1 MLCSVYLDER
11 AVLACLVVDD
21 DPTTTR
27 SSSEEKVGSRSKIA
41 EDAYPGVPKRSS
53 SGSKSGSKYGPETY
67 FIAAGFLLGQSFLIP
82 PILFI
87 SA

>member
-11 AVLACLVVDD
+11 AVLACLIVDD

-27 SSSEEKVGSRSKIA
+27 SSSEEKGGSRSKIA
-41 EDAYPGVPKRSS
+41 EDDAYPGVPKRSS

-67 FIAAGFLLGQSFLIP
+67 FITAEGTAVPLASSLDRAS
-82 PILFI
+82 
-87 SA
+87 